1 MGKFVYNGNIKVE
14 LEDRLLAHLQVAI
27 VNKLRRGEAF
37 QFTWRDDSSMGGGR
51 TSIWVNPQSSL
62 VYKFYGS
69 RPPAL
74 NPAWLEA
81 LAYAANSP
89 AGLHVV
95 PEPEDGAEAAPLTD
109 EEA

>member
-1 MGKFVYNGNIKVE
+1 MGKFVYDGTVKVE
-14 LEDRLLAHLQVAI
+14 FDDRLLAHLQVAI
-27 VNKLRRGEAF
+27 VNKLRRGESF
-37 QFTWRDDSSMGGGR
+37 QFTWREDTNAGGGR
-51 TSIWVNPQSSL
+51 TSIWVSPQSSL

-69 RPPAL
+69 RPPAM

-95 PEPEDGAEAAPLTD
+95 PEPEESAEKPPTD
-109 EEA
+109 EDA

>member
-1 MGKFVYNGNIKVE
+1 MGKFVYNGNVKVE
-14 LEDRLLAHLQVAI
+14 FEDRLLAHLQVAI
-27 VNKLRRGEAF
+27 VNKLRRGESF
-37 QFTWRDDSSMGGGR
+37 QFTWRDDSSTGGGR

-62 VYKFYGS
+62 IYKFYGS

-81 LAYAANSP
+81 LAFVANSP

-95 PEPEDGAEAAPLTD
+95 PEPEDAAEEPLTD
-109 EEA
+109 ENA